1 MNPSTPALSLLWHDY
16 ETFGANPAQDFPAQF
31 AAIRTNAA
39 LEIIGE
45 PLSIYCQPPPDY
57 LPHPIACLITGITPQ
72 FCLAQGLVE
81 REFAARIHF
90 EMAAANTTTL
100 GYNSMRFDDE
110 FSRQLFWR
118 NFFPAYAREFQHGN
132 ARFDLID
139 VMRMAYALRPDGLHW
154 PSVDGRPSFKLELL
168 AQANALSHRSAHDAL
183 SDVEVLIALARK
195 LKTVQ
200 PKLWD
205 YAFSLRRKAAV
216 LELIDYA
223 SSKPLVHVSQRFS
236 AEKGCLA
243 LWLPICAHPA
253 RANEIIGLDLSAPV
267 EALLQL
273 EADEIAE
280 RIFVR
285 QDDLP
290 EGESRIGVK
299 TLHLNRAP
307 MLAKLSVLRSA
318 NLTRL
323 ALHDGAENPL
333 DVQLQRAQQLRAEP
347 KVANKLRA
355 AFAFNDAQNNALQ
368 TKIAG
373 VDTSL
378 YAGFLTDADSYL
390 LPRLRAAEPSAF
402 TGMAKQFRDARM
414 PELLTR
420 YQARQFPETL
430 SAEQRAQWQRH
441 CRNWLMDGAPMTKS
455 RYLEEITAAR
465 TNPLAIGK
473 QHVLDALLAY
483 GEDLTEGF

>member
-1 MNPSTPALSLLWHDY
+1 M
-16 ETFGANPAQDFPAQF
+16 
-31 AAIRTNAA
+31 RTNSA

-45 PLSIYCQPPPDY
+45 PISFHCQPPPDY

-72 FCLAQGLVE
+72 FCLAHGLAE
-81 REFAARIHF
+81 REFAARVHF

-110 FSRQLFWR
+110 VSRQLFWR

-139 VMRMAYALRPDGLHW
+139 VMRMAYALRPEGLHW
-154 PSVDGRPSFKLELL
+154 PSVDGKPSFKLELL
-168 AQANALSHRSAHDAL
+168 AQANALAHRSAHDAL

-195 LKTVQ
+195 LKTAQ

-216 LELIDYA
+216 TELIDYT
-223 SSKPLVHVSQRFS
+223 SSEPLVHVSQRFS
-236 AEKGCLA
+236 AERGCLA
-243 LWLPICAHPA
+243 LWLPICAHPG

-267 EALLQL
+267 DALLQL
-273 EADEIAE
+273 DADEIAE

-285 QDDLP
+285 QADLP
-290 EGESRIGVK
+290 EGESRIAVK

-323 ALHDGAENPL
+323 ALHDGSDNPL
-333 DVQLQRAQQLRAEP
+333 DVQLQRARQLRADP
-347 KVANKLRA
+347 NVANKLRA
-355 AFAFNDAQNNALQ
+355 AFAFNDAQKNAVQ
-368 TKIAG
+368 TKFAG
-373 VDTSL
+373 VDISL
-378 YAGFLTDADSYL
+378 YAGFLADADSHL
-390 LPRLRAAEPSAF
+390 LTRIRAAEPSAY
-402 TGMAKQFRDARM
+402 ADLSKQFRDARM
-414 PELLTR
+414 PELLAR

-430 SAEQRAQWQRH
+430 NAEQVAQWQNHR
-441 CRNWLMDGAPMTKS
+441 RNWLTDGAPMTKS
-455 RYLEEITAAR
+455 RYLEEISAAR
-465 TNPLAIGK
+465 TSPLAIGK
-473 QHVLDALLAY
+473 QDVLDALLAY
-483 GEDLTEGF
+483 GEDLTAGF